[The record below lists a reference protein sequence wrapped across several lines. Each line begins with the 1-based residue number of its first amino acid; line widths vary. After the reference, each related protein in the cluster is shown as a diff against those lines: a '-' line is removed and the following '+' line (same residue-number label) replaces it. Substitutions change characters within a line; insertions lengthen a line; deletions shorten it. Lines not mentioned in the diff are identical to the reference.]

1 MRKNNALLVV
11 YNRYKH
17 PPSTEK
23 YPSDL
28 PVWWLIILFLLLAL
42 SAQWNT
48 DFASSNTFIKSC
60 VAGIGTTSL
69 LALSAWVCYSRTLK
83 SAYIYVSPERTCF
96 IALFALSGL
105 SIFWAA
111 NIDFAIT
118 KWLLWLSASISF
130 VLVLNLKLSARNLIL
145 LAWGLVVSGSI
156 IAIVGI
162 LQHLTDG
169 LISLPQSEPPA
180 STFNNK
186 NMAAKIIILVWPLS
200 LFLLF
205 SRPVKDKWTLLLG
218 LCIALMLVYVY
229 YTSTR
234 SA

>member
-118 KWLLWLSASISF
+118 KWLLWLSAC
-130 VLVLNLKLSARNLIL
+130 VAQVVLN
-145 LAWGLVVSGSI
+145 
-156 IAIVGI
+156 
-162 LQHLTDG
+162 
-169 LISLPQSEPPA
+169 
-180 STFNNK
+180 
-186 NMAAKIIILVWPLS
+186 
-200 LFLLF
+200 
-205 SRPVKDKWTLLLG
+205 
-218 LCIALMLVYVY
+218 
-229 YTSTR
+229 
-234 SA
+234 